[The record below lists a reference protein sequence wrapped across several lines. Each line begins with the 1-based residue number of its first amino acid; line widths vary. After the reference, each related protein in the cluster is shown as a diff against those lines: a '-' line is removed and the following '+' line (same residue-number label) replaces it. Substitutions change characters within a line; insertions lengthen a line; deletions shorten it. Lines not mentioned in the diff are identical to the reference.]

1 MQKLELVAKSVI
13 SIRAGEFGSL
23 KFTSGKIDES
33 EADGRTGGMFGDRCE
48 EIVFPGVEQSAVGGG
63 TRSDDPHDVATDE
76 FLARSR
82 LLHLIADRDFE
93 AGADQTRNVA
103 FGGVVRHATHGNRLA
118 LFSVA
123 RGESDLEFARCD
135 DRVFVEEFVKI
146 AKAEEQYS
154 VGVARLDGG

>member
-1 MQKLELVAKSVI
+1 
-13 SIRAGEFGSL
+13 
-23 KFTSGKIDES
+23 
-33 EADGRTGGMFGDRCE
+33 MFGDRCE
-48 EIVFPGVEQSAVGGG
+48 EIIFPGVEQGAVGGG

-82 LLHLIADRDFE
+82 LRHLNADRDFE

-123 RGESDLEFARCD
+123 RGESDLEFARYV
-135 DRVFVEEFVKI
+135 DRLLAGEFQYL
-146 AKAEEQYS
+146 AKQEAQ
-154 VGVARLDGG
+154 